1 MGNRFTRACYV
12 LTAGVAV
19 STALALSGA
28 GAASA
33 SVTHAM
39 VPDATPSCSWPCL
52 NPYNA
57 KWGSDEILKAVN
69 SAAFSGNRL
78 KLAIASNSSPGEDW
92 VFYDVDTVTNLI
104 LNGLVSPQLEEYFG
118 DDTGFELQFAPYGVM
133 SGLCQGVSTPAYN
146 GERVTLQTC
155 GNQDGEVIG
164 STVWILGE
172 DIAPP
177 PYEGFLPIISGTT
190 TNFSDPQ
197 VLAAK
202 ALNRLV
208 TFRLQGFSDGQIYS
222 NQLWWAFPGEVG
234 PAL

>member
-39 VPDATPSCSWPCL
+39 KPDATPPCDFGCL

-92 VFYDVDTVTNLI
+92 VFYDVESVSDMVTA
-104 LNGLVSPQLEEYFG
+104 GLVAPELGVYFG
-118 DDTGFELQFAPYGVM
+118 DDTGYELQFAPYGVM
-133 SGLCQGVSTPAYN
+133 SGLCQGIANPAYN
-146 GERVTLQTC
+146 GEAVTLQVC
-155 GNQDGEVIG
+155 GNQDGAVIG
-164 STVWILGE
+164 STVWILGT

-177 PYEGFLPIISGTT
+177 PYDGFVPAISGTT

-197 VLAAK
+197 VLSAK

-208 TFRLQGFSDGQIYS
+208 TFRLQGFADGQIYS